1 MTNSSGSEVAQKKWF
16 CATNTDNMRN
26 IIAQGLIT
34 EPVGF
39 TKYYTDVLEIN
50 NGYIPLFRCI
60 R

>member
-39 TKYYTDVLEIN
+39 TKYYTDVDMNMQKPDI
-50 NGYIPLFRCI
+50 
-60 R
+60 